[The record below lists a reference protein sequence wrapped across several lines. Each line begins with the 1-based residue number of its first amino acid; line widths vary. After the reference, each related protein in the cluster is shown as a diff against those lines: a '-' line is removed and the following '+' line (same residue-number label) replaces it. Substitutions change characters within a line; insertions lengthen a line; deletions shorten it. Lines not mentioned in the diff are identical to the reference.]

1 MKSDTSCTDAKE
13 APPTLSQLQSS
24 VSSGPQD
31 ENYPP
36 RSGPRF
42 PAPPLPMPNL
52 GDDRQANNHGL
63 TRSSAPLS
71 PPRYPHTGAP
81 RSNSNVPTTPSNDT
95 GERDTVSTS
104 PATQPIPIQSIIP
117 GPAAP
122 SIGVVSSLPAPDAAF
137 NTNMARTLA
146 EAHSQKPKSNEGKF
160 YYTLDPFVITDFLKR
175 SQMRLQPFFAHSGMT
190 LARFTAYSRLALL
203 DSITVQVPSPKR
215 RLKSSLL
222 SGKTA
227 NGPSSCIPYLRTQN
241 QKCLRQAFSRA

>member
-1 MKSDTSCTDAKE
+1 MKSGTLRTDGKE

-31 ENYPP
+31 ENYAP

-81 RSNSNVPTTPSNDT
+81 RSNSIVLTTPSNDI
-95 GERDTVSTS
+95 GKRDTVSTS
-104 PATQPIPIQSIIP
+104 PASQPMPIQPVVP
-117 GPAAP
+117 GPATI
-122 SIGVVSSLPAPDAAF
+122 SIGSVTSFLPAPDAAF
-137 NTNMARTLA
+137 NTNLARTLA
-146 EAHSQKPKSNEGKF
+146 EARSQKPTSNDGKF
-160 YYTLDPFVITDFLKR
+160 YYTLDLFVTRDFLNL

-190 LARFTAYSRLALL
+190 LARSTVYTRLALL
-203 DSITVQVPSPKR
+203 DSITV
-215 RLKSSLL
+215 
-222 SGKTA
+222 
-227 NGPSSCIPYLRTQN
+227 
-241 QKCLRQAFSRA
+241 